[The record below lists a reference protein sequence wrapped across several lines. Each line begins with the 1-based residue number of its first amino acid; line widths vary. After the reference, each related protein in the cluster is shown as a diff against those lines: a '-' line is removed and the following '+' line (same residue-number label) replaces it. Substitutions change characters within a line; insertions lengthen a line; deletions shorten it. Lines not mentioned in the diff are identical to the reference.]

1 MDSTSAASRSGVG
14 FTEKGFY
21 LGEFRGR
28 TLALA
33 ARGPELGRRDAF
45 EPVLKDLEANP
56 TDVVL
61 ISSGSEALRALGG
74 APLLTAASE
83 SLEGAVWRGLQKSP
97 RVGVVIDDA
106 ASFAAECRRVA
117 LALGVA
123 KLVWIE
129 GEGGLVDPQG
139 GSRSFVDL
147 EELGGLLHAT
157 PAAVGGE
164 REQTLRE
171 IEKALR
177 GGLASVNLCT
187 PEGVADELFTYAG
200 SGTLFTRERYVAV
213 RRLALDDLS
222 AAHDL
227 IQRGIAE
234 GYLAVR
240 SASELDRIFANGYGA
255 FVEGRL
261 LAGVSAL
268 LPLAGSDCAEIASL
282 YTLTRFLGEGVGGHL
297 VDEMC
302 ERARADGLAFV
313 FACTTTERVVRFFE
327 RTGFRQV
334 PPGAIPEEKWR
345 DYDASRLPQVR
356 CLRRDLR

>member
-1 MDSTSAASRSGVG
+1 MEPTSSGSRSGVG

-33 ARGPELGRRDAF
+33 ARGPDLARPAAF
-45 EPVLKDLEANP
+45 RSVLEDLEANP

-61 ISSGSEALRALGG
+61 VSTDPEALRALGS
-74 APLLTAASE
+74 APLLPSASE
-83 SLEGAVWRGLQKSP
+83 SLEGEVWRGLQKSP

-117 LALGVA
+117 IALGVA

-129 GEGGLVDPQG
+129 RDGGLADGQG
-139 GSRSFVDL
+139 GARSFVDL
-147 EELGGLLHAT
+147 EELRALLHAI
-157 PAAVGGE
+157 PEAGGGE

-177 GGLASVNLCT
+177 EGLASINLCT

-200 SGTLFTRERYVAV
+200 SGTLFTHERYVAV
-213 RRLALDDLS
+213 RRLAIDDLS

-227 IQRGIAE
+227 IQRGVAE

-240 SASELDRIFANGYGA
+240 STRDLDRIFANGYGA

-261 LAGVSAL
+261 LAGIASL

-297 VDEMC
+297 VGAMC
-302 ERARADGLAFV
+302 ERARNAGLAFV

-334 PPGAIPEEKWR
+334 PRDAIPAEKWR
-345 DYDASRLPQVR
+345 HYDASRLPHVR
-356 CLRRDLR
+356 CLRRELS

>member
-1 MDSTSAASRSGVG
+1 MDSASTVPRGGVG

-33 ARGPELGRRDAF
+33 ARGEELERSAVF
-45 EPVLKDLEANP
+45 EPVLEDLEANR

-61 ISSGSEALRALGG
+61 ISSDRQALRALGG
-74 APLLTAASE
+74 APLLPAASE

-97 RVGVVIDDA
+97 RVGVVIEDA
-106 ASFAAECRRVA
+106 AAFAAECRRVA

-129 GEGGLVDPQG
+129 REGGLADPRG
-139 GSRSFVDL
+139 GARSFVDL
-147 EELGGLLHAT
+147 EELGGLLHAA
-157 PAAVGGE
+157 PSPGVAN
-164 REQTLRE
+164 RQQTLRE

-213 RRLALDDLS
+213 RRLAIDDLS

-240 SASELDRIFANGYGA
+240 STRDLDRIFANGYGA

-261 LAGVSAL
+261 LAGIGSL
-268 LPLAGSDCAEIASL
+268 LPLAGRDCAEIASL
-282 YTLTRFLGEGVGGHL
+282 YTLTRFLGEGIGGHL
-297 VDEMC
+297 VAAMC
-302 ERARADGLAFV
+302 EHARSAGLASV

-327 RTGFRQV
+327 RTGFHEV
-334 PPGAIPEEKWR
+334 PPDALPEEKWR
-345 DYDASRLPQVR
+345 DYDASRLPRVR
-356 CLRRDLR
+356 CLRRDLC